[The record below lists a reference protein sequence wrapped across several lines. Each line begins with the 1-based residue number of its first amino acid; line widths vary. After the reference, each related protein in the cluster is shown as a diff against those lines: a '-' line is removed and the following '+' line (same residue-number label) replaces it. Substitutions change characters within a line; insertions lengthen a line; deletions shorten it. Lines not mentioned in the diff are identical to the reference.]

1 MELTQWKEKLDV
13 WFNDKE
19 PEMLTLLE
27 RIVNMDSSSHDGDDV
42 NKVGETLAA
51 WMAEVG
57 FQTARLPKR
66 PSPPDEPWM
75 DSLGNVFCARSH
87 AEEAGPGVAFIGH
100 MDTVFPAGTA
110 AARPFRLDR
119 AADRATGPGAA
130 DMKAGLVQNM
140 FVARALKELGLM
152 PVPMTL
158 TFTPDEELGSASSA
172 SILGEQLNGA
182 HAVLCSEAGYPGNGV
197 TIERKG
203 SGHMLLEI
211 TGKAAHAGR
220 NYEEGASAILEL
232 AHNILAFNEHLDLTN
247 GTTVNTGLI
256 SGGIS
261 ANSVAPNAWARLHLS
276 FARLED
282 GLALADRVR
291 EETACCKVPGTHAHV
306 SGGVRLPPLE
316 TTPTV
321 RQLYEL
327 AAHAGECLDYYI
339 HAEHSKGAAES
350 GYCSSVL
357 GLPVLCSMGPE
368 GADMHSPAEYF
379 RPSTLIP
386 RCKLMALTALQAAH
400 VFTAAPK
407 ARL

>member
-1 MELTQWKEKLDV
+1 MELAQWKEKLDA

-19 PEMLTLLE
+19 PEMFALLE
-27 RIVNMDSSSHDGDDV
+27 RIVNMDSFSHDGGDV
-42 NKVGETLAA
+42 NKLGETLAA
-51 WMAEVG
+51 WMAGAG
-57 FQTARLPKR
+57 FQAAMLPKR
-66 PSPPDEPWM
+66 PSPPDEAWM
-75 DSLGNVFCARSH
+75 DALGNVFCARSH

>member
-19 PEMLTLLE
+19 PEMFSLLE
-27 RIVNMDSSSHDGDDV
+27 RIVNMDSFSHDGGDV
-42 NKVGETLAA
+42 NKLGETLTA
-51 WMAEVG
+51 WMAEAG
-57 FQTARLPKR
+57 FRTARLPKQ
-66 PSPPDEPWM
+66 PSPPDERWM
-75 DSLGNVFCARSH
+75 DGLGNTFCARSH
-87 AEEAGPGVAFIGH
+87 AEEAGPGVAFLGH
-100 MDTVFPAGTA
+100 IDTVFPAGTA

>member
-1 MELTQWKEKLDV
+1 
-13 WFNDKE
+13 
-19 PEMLTLLE
+19 
-27 RIVNMDSSSHDGDDV
+27 
-42 NKVGETLAA
+42 
-51 WMAEVG
+51 
-57 FQTARLPKR
+57 
-66 PSPPDEPWM
+66 
-75 DSLGNVFCARSH
+75 
-87 AEEAGPGVAFIGH
+87 
-100 MDTVFPAGTA
+100 
-110 AARPFRLDR
+110 
-119 AADRATGPGAA
+119 
-130 DMKAGLVQNM
+130 MKAGLVQNM